1 MHPKNPFAPTVHFNY
16 RYFETDSPPGTDL
29 VQIVHLSVCHILE
42 PRWSQVVDCVK
53 MVAIQNILGAAL
65 GPQQLQS
72 PEG

>member
-42 PRWSQVVDCVK
+42 PR
-53 MVAIQNILGAAL
+53 
-65 GPQQLQS
+65 
-72 PEG
+72 